1 MWQSL
6 LFAQLIK
13 NKLSNRCGIPLFWVR
28 FWGEQRVEHA
38 RRVQD
43 TNAYFVPSHPINRSH
58 GVMVSTLDFESS
70 DPSSNF
76 GETSLSQTFI
86 SFFCFCFCR
95 CCLLLFFFFIVLS
108 CFPFTAFHYPH
119 VWLKILKKVING
131 RLDRETTGFILIG
144 IFKRA
149 SSFRKETK
157 IWTIPFLPPPC
168 YKQVLEMKKKI
179 RWLQKRG
186 EEWRHYTMVAK
197 FLGHRKMAEIMEW

>member
-1 MWQSL
+1 MRDPPFLSTIL
-6 LFAQLIK
+6 RGTEGRACATGAGYERLF
-13 NKLSNRCGIPLFWVR
+13 CPL
-28 FWGEQRVEHA
+28 
-38 RRVQD
+38 
-43 TNAYFVPSHPINRSH
+43 PSYHRSH

-70 DPSSNF
+70 DPSSNL
-76 GETSLSQTFI
+76 GGTSLSQTFI
-86 SFFCFCFCR
+86 SFFCFCFCL

-168 YKQVLEMKKKI
+168 YKQVLKMKKK
-179 RWLQKRG
+179 
-186 EEWRHYTMVAK
+186 K
-197 FLGHRKMAEIMEW
+197 FADYKERRRVTSLYHGSKISGP